1 MSSIIHA
8 NGLTKSYGKFDAL
21 KNVSFDIGAG
31 QIVGLIGPN
40 GAGKTT
46 ALRCLLG
53 LSTYKGQ
60 LSVLGKDPQ
69 TQRTQ
74 LLNEV
79 AFIADTAVL
88 PKWIT
93 TAQILE
99 YMQGVHPNFDRAKAE
114 GFLSATEVGLNQ
126 RVSQMSKGMI
136 TQLHLAVAISIDAK
150 LLVLDE
156 PTLGLDILYRKRFYH
171 QLLEDFFDE
180 RRTIVITTHQVEEI
194 EHLLTHL
201 MFIKKGEVVLN
212 DAMES
217 LANRF
222 VQIDVSSDQLQ
233 AARALQPISEQ
244 AQLGGSRLLFE
255 GKSAEQLAE
264 FGQVANASVADLY
277 VAIMGDGGA

>member
-126 RVSQMSKGMI
+126 KVSQMSKGMI